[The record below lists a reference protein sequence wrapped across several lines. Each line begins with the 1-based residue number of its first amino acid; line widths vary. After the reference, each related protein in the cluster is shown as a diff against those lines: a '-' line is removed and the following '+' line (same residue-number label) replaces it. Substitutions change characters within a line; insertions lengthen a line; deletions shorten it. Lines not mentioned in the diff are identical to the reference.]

1 MKKTPAYRVALC
13 GILGALAVVL
23 MMLGG
28 VIPVAVYCAP
38 LLACLL
44 LVPLLELFSKK
55 LCVGWYLV
63 VSLLALLL
71 SPDKEAALVFC
82 FLGWYPIARSSLNR
96 LPKVLRVFVKL
107 LVFNA
112 CVIAMYALMIY
123 VFQMQAIIEE
133 FRTTGLPL
141 LVVMAVLANVVFLVL
156 DLLLDR
162 MTFYFHTKNSRLP

>member
-28 VIPVAVYCAP
+28 IVPVAVYCCP

-55 LCVGWYLV
+55 LCIGWYLV
-63 VSLLALLL
+63 VSLLSLLL
-71 SPDKEAALVFC
+71 VPDKETALVFT
-82 FLGWYPIARSSLNR
+82 FLGWYPIARAPINK
-96 LPKVLRVFVKL
+96 LPKALRFFVKFL
-107 LVFNA
+107 IFNTA
-112 CVIAMYALMIY
+112 VIAMYALMIY
-123 VFQMQAIIEE
+123 VFQMQAVVEE

-141 LVVMAVLANVVFLVL
+141 LIVMAVLANVVFFVL

-162 MTFYFHTKNSRLP
+162 MTFYFHHKNSRM